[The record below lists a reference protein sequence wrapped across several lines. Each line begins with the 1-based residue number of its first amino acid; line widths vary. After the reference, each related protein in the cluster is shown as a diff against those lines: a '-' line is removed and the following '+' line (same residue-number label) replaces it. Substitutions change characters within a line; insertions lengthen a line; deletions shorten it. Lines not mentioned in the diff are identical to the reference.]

1 VSGAN
6 GWHLTSALEI
16 SKSVMTVTARS
27 HGPAYGHRTLGQRE
41 RVMTNT
47 NIDRELAE
55 VELGDDELAIVSGGT
70 YTKQKA
76 DGSSA
81 GNVAAKW
88 SVAQGH
94 AA

>member
-1 VSGAN
+1 
-6 GWHLTSALEI
+6 
-16 SKSVMTVTARS
+16 
-27 HGPAYGHRTLGQRE
+27 
-41 RVMTNT
+41 MTNT

-94 AA
+94 AV